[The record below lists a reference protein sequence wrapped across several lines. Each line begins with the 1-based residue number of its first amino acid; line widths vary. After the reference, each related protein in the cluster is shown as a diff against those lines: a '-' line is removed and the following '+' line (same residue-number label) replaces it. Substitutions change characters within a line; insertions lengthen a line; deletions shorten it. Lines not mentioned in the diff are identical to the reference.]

1 MMVLIFAQWCVNR
14 DLDPIEL
21 YEQAYPSQMKNKT
34 LQEQLSQ
41 TVPKNESEE
50 ITTEMVLYALQIFG
64 NDDLAFVVQEAADK
78 KTDGLNFI
86 QPVQHFIILFHGNIL
101 IKREC
106 RFPTPLY
113 LLLFHTFPMLI
124 LILVYLSPFLLQI
137 LKRFACL

>member
-1 MMVLIFAQWCVNR
+1 MELTDKEKHIIEQYEEEEQMMVLIFAQWCVNR

-78 KTDGLNFI
+78 KRTD
-86 QPVQHFIILFHGNIL
+86 
-101 IKREC
+101 
-106 RFPTPLY
+106 
-113 LLLFHTFPMLI
+113 
-124 LILVYLSPFLLQI
+124 
-137 LKRFACL
+137 